1 VDCVSRGLVHALFFM
16 GSASNPQRVLCKETS
31 MLRPSNNRAEAMYAV
46 DVRQQA
52 ALVEFGG
59 SESLQ
64 STAIEI

>member
-1 VDCVSRGLVHALFFM
+1 
-16 GSASNPQRVLCKETS
+16 
-31 MLRPSNNRAEAMYAV
+31 MLRPSNNRAEAIYAV